1 MFYIF
6 IPVIGNEYANQRFAF
21 QINLVDIYSDT
32 WYAVIKNT
40 FLVFEGYALLMI
52 FISVLRKLSLL
63 AGNNMVEFMS
73 PIIVIDTANSAIG

>member
-1 MFYIF
+1 MPIRDLLSRSTLSIYIVTRGMLSLKTPSLSSKVMPF
-6 IPVIGNEYANQRFAF
+6 
-21 QINLVDIYSDT
+21 
-32 WYAVIKNT
+32 
-40 FLVFEGYALLMI
+40 LMI